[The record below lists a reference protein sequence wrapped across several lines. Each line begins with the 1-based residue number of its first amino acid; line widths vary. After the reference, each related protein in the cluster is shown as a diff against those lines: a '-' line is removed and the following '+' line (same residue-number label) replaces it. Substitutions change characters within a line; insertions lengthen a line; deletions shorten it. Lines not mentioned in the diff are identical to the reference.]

1 MYFNLSLIV
10 LYVLE
15 AFVITLA
22 IYIISQKTKLNIK
35 ELFVIFSV
43 MLLGI
48 YVVNQFTIMNK
59 FEHFTD
65 SALNPMPQATFDTL
79 LPPSVDMSSHVVPLN
94 NNNEHFTDNL
104 NAVDNMDKY
113 ASVNA

>member
-22 IYIISQKTKLNIK
+22 IYIISQKSKLNIK
-35 ELFVIFSV
+35 ELFIIFSV

-59 FEHFTD
+59 FEHFTNPN
-65 SALNPMPQATFDTL
+65 LNPMPQATFDTL

-94 NNNEHFTDNL
+94 NNNENFTDNL
-104 NAVDNMDKY
+104 NAVDNVDKY
-113 ASVNA
+113 ANYNL